1 MYKRS
6 GRKNELGFL
15 EKRIFTKKLKNE
27 YKILNQLGRSGNRT
41 SSYLLV
47 DKHGNKFVLKV
58 PNNKNDED
66 WLKSQ
71 QETIAKRE
79 VYLQDYEGDIA
90 KPKTILIQDN
100 MIIEN
105 YLGVEFSK
113 DVYNSLNSSEKA
125 KLASD
130 FANLLSHT
138 HNRTMSKNKV
148 NFTSFDK
155 SPLEEIQE
163 FLNIH
168 LPNVQKVELENLVE
182 DFNSRDTS
190 DEFSTL
196 VHADIR
202 YQNLLYDENTKKLG
216 LIDFECVHMDNVY
229 NDFTPYCAASFGMDY
244 KFLSDVIKEYN
255 KKANLKISP
264 EKVKLFHKLG
274 IFHEFGKVA
283 KNSNFSEEKIKGI
296 TIPNLKSHI
305 QDLDKNFIVK
315 ESQDREI

>member
-1 MYKRS
+1 M
-6 GRKNELGFL
+6 
-15 EKRIFTKKLKNE
+15 
-27 YKILNQLGRSGNRT
+27 
-41 SSYLLV
+41 
-47 DKHGNKFVLKV
+47 
-58 PNNKNDED
+58 PNNKNDKD

-168 LPNVQKVELENLVE
+168 LLQCTK
-182 DFNSRDTS
+182 SRIRK
-190 DEFSTL
+190 FS
-196 VHADIR
+196 R
-202 YQNLLYDENTKKLG
+202 R
-216 LIDFECVHMDNVY
+216 F
-229 NDFTPYCAASFGMDY
+229 
-244 KFLSDVIKEYN
+244 
-255 KKANLKISP
+255 
-264 EKVKLFHKLG
+264 
-274 IFHEFGKVA
+274 
-283 KNSNFSEEKIKGI
+283 
-296 TIPNLKSHI
+296 
-305 QDLDKNFIVK
+305 
-315 ESQDREI
+315 